1 MARPRLDDSTRD
13 DVLDAV
19 DRLLGRYGYGKMSIA
34 DVAREAGI
42 GKGTVYL
49 FFSSKEELVLSA
61 IDRIAERLLAKA
73 QAIADG
79 PGPVIARLR
88 RCLLVRVMARFDG
101 AQTHTPS
108 LDELLAALRPALLQ
122 RREGHFNREALL
134 LEKLLVE
141 GRRRDD
147 LRFRGARATADALV
161 TATNALLPYSLSLR
175 ELGERQVIE
184 TRAARVIDLLIA
196 GLRAGGAARG
206 SPQ

>member
-1 MARPRLDDSTRD
+1 MSRPKLDESTRD
-13 DVLDAV
+13 AVLDAV

-49 FFSSKEELVLSA
+49 FFPSKEELVLSA
-61 IDRIAERLLAKA
+61 IDRIAERLLAEA
-73 QAIADG
+73 RAIADG
-79 PGPVIARLR
+79 PGPVISRLR
-88 RCLLVRVMARFDG
+88 RCLLVRVLARFDG
-101 AQTHTPS
+101 AQMHTPS

-122 RREGHFNREALL
+122 RREGHFDREARL
-134 LEKLLVE
+134 LERLLVE
-141 GRRRDD
+141 GRRRGD
-147 LRFRGARATADALV
+147 LSFLGARATADALV

-184 TRAARVIDLLIA
+184 TRAVRVIDLLIA

-206 SPQ
+206 SPP